1 MKRTLFLL
9 VFYVAAAMWA
19 VTVLFATSSW
29 PAERAWGLA
38 MGGASIVGM
47 VGLRL
52 FHKIQ
57 HKDFMRSH
65 QPRSVRVPVWIVPV
79 WIAPLAPSDQ
89 EQCESYV
96 ARSY

>member
-19 VTVLFATSSW
+19 VVVLVATNNW
-29 PAERAWGLA
+29 PAEKAWGLA
-38 MGGASIVGM
+38 MGGASVVGL

-57 HKDFMRSH
+57 HKDFMREH
-65 QPRSVRVPVWIVPV
+65 TPRVVRVTN

-89 EQCESYV
+89 AHCESYLST
-96 ARSY
+96 RSY